1 MKKLTLVE
9 KFIKL
14 ALLLNEGR
22 LEDTIK
28 RYPELEAEIKQ
39 FADSDPSGNLKYLT
53 WQIRQLKLDEPI
65 AEIIELTNLFHNFV
79 QRLEIKDINR
89 YITLADLRDKI
100 EGLAQSK
107 TATTKAI
114 KAGAKKIYEDDR
126 WLVINPTTTESSK
139 TYGKGTRWCIAASA
153 SHNYFASYA
162 QKNLWFYFLIDKT
175 KEGVSHGSFE
185 SPSHDGGKESPLNKI
200 AFPMNAD
207 GTVYTHDIRD
217 SKDVLISIDQVED
230 HIGEKVWEKMF
241 AAIKADVNGKGDTS
255 EYTQMMK
262 DRTRG
267 DFLRA
272 LQSTTNKNIID
283 ENIPLSWEDRSLRAS
298 LAVNPNT
305 PGAILAKYLKKAQ
318 SENDNEITTML
329 FRNNSLPPEI
339 IQKEYY
345 RAKSEKN
352 IFFVDSMLSNTNLPE
367 DVRDD
372 VIMNGVGLETS
383 YTVQSL
389 VRKTLE
395 NMNASTRLPYMEK
408 ILASNDNIS
417 SVVFK
422 IFVNAAETIE
432 ELRAL
437 LKHTE
442 GAPLKKFFIK
452 NHPVAVAY
460 QKQKAGK

>member
-1 MKKLTLVE
+1 MKKLNIIE
-9 KFIKL
+9 RFIKL

-28 RYPELEAEIKQ
+28 RYPELEAQIKQ
-39 FADSDPSGNLKYLT
+39 FSDTDPSGNLKYLT
-53 WQIRQLKLDEPI
+53 WQIRQLKLDEPLE
-65 AEIIELTNLFHNFV
+65 EIIEMTSLFHNFA

-89 YITLADLRDKI
+89 YITLADLREKI
-100 EGLAQSK
+100 EGLSQSK
-107 TATTKAI
+107 ASITKAA
-114 KAGAKKIYEDDR
+114 KAGAKKIYEDDT
-126 WLVINPTTTESSK
+126 WLVINPTTTEASK

-175 KEGVSHGSFE
+175 KENVSHGSFE
-185 SPSHDGGKESPLNKI
+185 APEVNSKDSALNKI

-207 GTVYTHDIRD
+207 GSVYIHDIRD
-217 SKDVLISIDQVED
+217 SKDILISQDQVAD

-241 AAIKADVNGKGDTS
+241 ASIKADVNGKGDTT
-255 EYTQMMK
+255 EYTMYIK
-262 DRTRG
+262 DRSRQE
-267 DFLRA
+267 FLRD
-272 LQSTTNKNIID
+272 LRTTSNRQVID
-283 ENIPLSWEDRSLRAS
+283 ENIPLSWEDRSLRSA
-298 LAVNPNT
+298 LAGNT
-305 PGAILAKYLKKAQ
+305 NVSPTILAKYLKKAQ
-318 SENDNEITTML
+318 TENDNEITTLL
-329 FRNNSLPPEI
+329 FRNNSLAPEV
-339 IQKEYY
+339 IQREYD
-345 RAKSEKN
+345 RAKVDGN
-352 IFFVDSMLSNTNLPE
+352 IFFVDAMLSNTNLPE
-367 DVRDD
+367 TVRDD
-372 VIMNGVGLETS
+372 VILNGVGLETS

-395 NMNASTRLPYMEK
+395 GMNASVRLPYMER
-408 ILASNDNIS
+408 ILASNKNIS

-442 GAPLKKFFIK
+442 NAPLKKFFIK
-452 NHPVAVAY
+452 NHPVAMAY